1 MFLCRNPA
9 YIATQGPLPQTAPD
23 FWQLI
28 WEQGAVVIV
37 MLTRLT
43 EGGTAMCHRY
53 WPEEGYTLLF
63 YFLERHSNG
72 NLQDRKCTTSTKYIW
87 LANIFGVTI
96 TWLGVST

>member
-63 YFLERHSNG
+63 
-72 NLQDRKCTTSTKYIW
+72 
-87 LANIFGVTI
+87 IFFGA
-96 TWLGVST
+96 SFK

>member
-63 YFLERHSNG
+63 IFFWSVIQMKICRIGSVPHLRS
-72 NLQDRKCTTSTKYIW
+72 TS
-87 LANIFGVTI
+87 G
-96 TWLGVST
+96 